1 MGRDCDGDEE
11 SNEGMI
17 PVLPDCFEVDD
28 LMEFYMNVQCQN
40 CHSSYNVDPSKIP
53 PAGARFKCKNCGSI
67 VEVKLPDV
75 AEEVT
80 SMPEKGPAKTDSK
93 DGKKRIVVADDT
105 AFFRMMLSD
114 LLTEAG
120 YEVITAVDGEDALIK
135 IKHELPDLDLVLLD
149 MLMPKMDGFKVIEE
163 LNKGVMGRNLPVL
176 ALSGVFKSDTDRDHM
191 KKLGVLGYVDK
202 DTSPDQILERVN
214 MILHR

>member
-1 MGRDCDGDEE
+1 
-11 SNEGMI
+11 MI
-17 PVLPDCFEVDD
+17 VE
-28 LMEFYMNVQCQN
+28 CQT
-40 CHSSYNVDPSKIP
+40 CHSRYNVDPSKIP
-53 PAGARFKCKNCGSI
+53 PSGARFKCRKCASI
-67 VEVKLPDV
+67 VEVKSIATV
-75 AEEVT
+75 EA
-80 SMPEKGPAKTDSK
+80 PAPLEGNDSCK
-93 DGKKRIVVADDT
+93 VDTPRKKRVVVADDT

-191 KKLGVLGYVDK
+191 KELGVLGYVDK
-202 DTSPDQILERVN
+202 DTPPDQILERVN
-214 MILHR
+214 MILRT